1 MKLRHLLYF
10 LAAVPFVFAA
20 CNEEPE
26 PTPVA
31 DPTVNVTAIQA
42 AETSLTFSIDVKDA
56 VSAAYVVVEA
66 TEAEPTAEEII
77 GSGKPVAVNKLSAV
91 IADGLTPETE
101 YQIVAAA
108 AGNNKVVKSP
118 VVKMTTLKDESGN
131 QGGNQ
136 GGNEQPEPNETEFNL
151 LSEPKMTFEAEG
163 GFGFIAYEVINPIED
178 AVVEATCAA
187 AWVSLTIEDQV
198 AFVVSPNTESVA
210 RQTKVV
216 LTYGQEHTLEVV
228 VEQKAAPAGP
238 IEGFDVVFTSASY
251 TMASSYGDA
260 EIYQFRN
267 DDGVQANVYFE
278 KSLAHP
284 MAPGTYAASNYVTA
298 GQPTFSTSE
307 SRVSFYD
314 NDEKVTGV
322 YFTGGTIKVEIVNEQ
337 YVVTF
342 DTTISYNNGIP
353 FKGTFTGLFANDTLW
368 NGNVQPEP
376 TPEYNTWTSASLV
389 SIANGVVEI
398 DFVDAE
404 SNTLRMGFYVDN
416 AATYLPAGSYAPG
429 MPMAGK
435 YSIMSNLTVA
445 GTRYDYNT
453 DMNTLNNTVEVVL
466 LADDTYTFTF
476 NNLIFGTD
484 QKVSGSWTGLIDGLT
499 QNQGG
504 NEGGNEGGEE
514 GGETLEVDHLTTYVV
529 AYADGNFGGYTFST
543 EGGNTPSKGAFVRI
557 LLNAADRQGGVI
569 KEGTYTH
576 ILKANGV
583 NPELS
588 AGQFCVERYCEDAW
602 VGWPV
607 YGKNVG
613 SADMTVTKDGDT
625 YTVVITVDGI
635 KFGYQGTFK

>member
-31 DPTVNVTAIQA
+31 DPTVSVTAIQA

-187 AWVSLTIEDQV
+187 AWVSLTIEDQI

-216 LTYGQEHTLEVV
+216 LTYGEEHTLEVV

-284 MAPGTYAASNYVTA
+284 MAPGTYSASNYVTA

-314 NDEKVTGV
+314 NEEKVTGV

-368 NGNVQPEP
+368 TEDVKPEP

-389 SIANGVVEI
+389 SIANGLVEI

-435 YSIMSNLTVA
+435 YSSSSNLTVA

-453 DMNTLNNTVEVVL
+453 DGMNTLDNTVEVVL

-504 NEGGNEGGEE
+504 NEGGEE
-514 GGETLEVDHLTTYVV
+514 GGETLEVDHLTTYVD
-529 AYADGNFGGYTFST
+529 AYADGDHAGYTFST
-543 EGGNTPSKGAFVRI
+543 EGKTSKGAFVRV

-602 VGWPV
+602 LYNPT
-607 YGKNVG
+607 YGRLVG
-613 SADMTVTKDGDT
+613 SADMTVTKSGDI
-625 YTVVITVDGI
+625 YTVVVTVDGI